1 MYMEIEKWITALKEL
16 YPTLNQVKFSWGAPG
31 GFGVALPLRGSN
43 DYACD
48 YDARAK
54 SGDILHVFFCFVLY
68 AVHTYI
74 YLKLYEYVAK
84 HKRTDHMEKNI
95 PYVLRCK
102 NREL

>member
-1 MYMEIEKWITALKEL
+1 MIMPVIMMLGLKVGIFC
-16 YPTLNQVKFSWGAPG
+16 TF
-31 GFGVALPLRGSN
+31 
-43 DYACD
+43 
-48 YDARAK
+48 
-54 SGDILHVFFCFVLY
+54 FFCFVLY